1 MKKGIIYS
9 LLISAIFL
17 SCRKEDNPR
26 IPELARVPVPSLTID
41 PSSDP
46 FISPADPLGFK
57 GVVIV
62 DLFFKD
68 DIPPQSF
75 DVVVIKNHD
84 AASVQVLQAGVTTF
98 PTTVEVTGQ
107 QLTDL
112 FNSEIADGD
121 AFTIGVDIMTQEG
134 KEFVAFPSVGV
145 GYGTGVANQ
154 NGGVLT
160 TVEFA
165 KLCTYVSDVYQGDFE
180 VVVDEFADT
189 RPGDILTITKIDDT
203 HFSYIYP
210 SCINP
215 QPIVI
220 TVDPVTNVA
229 SIADQKIGSAF
240 DWQPAYTNPHAKTIG
255 SAGDQVL
262 PCSKTFSVLI
272 NYTVDQGNF
281 GNFRITMKKKE

>member
-17 SCRKEDNPR
+17 SCRKEDNPK
-26 IPELARVPVPSLTID
+26 IPELARVPVPSLAID

-46 FISPADPLGFK
+46 FISPSDPLSFK

-68 DIPPQSF
+68 DIPPKSF

-84 AASVQVLQAGVTTF
+84 AASAKVLQPGVTTF

-112 FNSEIADGD
+112 FNSEIEDGD
-121 AFTIGVDIMTQEG
+121 AFTIGVNVMTQEG
-134 KEFVAFPSVGV
+134 KEFLAFPPVGV

-154 NGGVLT
+154 NGGVTT

-165 KLCTYVSDVYQGDFE
+165 KLCTYVPDVFQGDFE
-180 VVVDEFADT
+180 VVADEFADT
-189 RPGDILTITKIDDT
+189 HPGDILTITKIDDT

-210 SCINP
+210 SCLNP
-215 QPIVI
+215 IPIVI
-220 TVDPVTNVA
+220 TVDPTTNVA
-229 SIADQKIGSAF
+229 SIIDQKIGSAF
-240 DWQPAYTNPHAKTIG
+240 DWEPSYTNPHAKTTG

-262 PCSKTFSVLI
+262 PCDKSFSVSI
-272 NYTVDQGNF
+272 NYTVDQGDF
-281 GNFRITMKKKE
+281 GNYRITMKKKE